1 MDKTLEPSAS
11 FPSAEWRDS
20 VDSDF
25 DALADQ
31 LQRCQSA
38 HEHWSGLG
46 ERLQSF
52 AVPRVLTMAVL
63 GAAMLLLL
71 RLTLLY

>member
-1 MDKTLEPSAS
+1 MDKTLGHSAA
-11 FPSAEWRDS
+11 FPPGEWRDS

-38 HEHWSGLG
+38 QEHWSGLG
-46 ERLQSF
+46 ERLQSY
-52 AVPRVLTMAVL
+52 AVPRVLTLVVI
-63 GAAMLLLL
+63 GAAALLLL
-71 RLTLLY
+71 RILLLY

>member
-1 MDKTLEPSAS
+1 MDRTLGNSMVPPAG
-11 FPSAEWRDS
+11 EWRDS

-38 HEHWSGLG
+38 HENWSGLG

-52 AVPRVLTMAVL
+52 AVSRVLTMAVL
-63 GAAMLLLL
+63 GAAALLL
-71 RLTLLY
+71 RLALLY